1 MRFARSAALLLLG
14 ALGCNDDVTPPASA
28 AGAAAELIQPDDR
41 HARAERAA
49 RIAQEVL
56 ENPDEGAAV
65 LERHEVSPEE
75 FSDMMYEVAGDPEL
89 AEVYETVRG

>member
-1 MRFARSAALLLLG
+1 MLFVC
-14 ALGCNDDVTPPASA
+14 ALGCNEDPAPSA
-28 AGAAAELIQPDDR
+28 AASGLVQTEDR
-41 HARAERAA
+41 RARAERAA

-56 ENPDEGAAV
+56 ENPDESAAV
-65 LERHEVSPEE
+65 LRRHEVSPDE

>member
-1 MRFARSAALLLLG
+1 MIRLRTALLVTL
-14 ALGCNDDVTPPASA
+14 AAAACSDDAAPAASA
-28 AGAAAELIQPDDR
+28 AAIVQTDDP

-49 RIAQEVL
+49 RIAKEVL
-56 ENPDEGAAV
+56 EDPDHGAAV
-65 LERHEVSPEE
+65 LRRHEVTPDE